1 MECFRS
7 FILASI
13 SVFFG
18 AGFSAAELMED
29 FNAGIPADWQ
39 VIDISGSSNVLGWDV
54 NTAIVEN
61 GNVRGNF
68 TTGDGTAAHID
79 SRAFGAFGGNADVSL
94 NSPEFTVPEN
104 GSLSFAHSFR
114 SIDDFDFAHVEI
126 TNDGGST
133 WNSLATFEDSV
144 GVSPPSPF
152 TLNANTGVLTT
163 IDLEDYEFDDVEIR
177 FRYESLN
184 QGFWWQVDNVQV
196 TAQAS
201 STAVPEISSFL
212 MFSTCLVGY
221 FAAGLRRKKLR
232 RR

>member
-126 TNDGGST
+126 TNDGRLNLELFSHVRRFS
-133 WNSLATFEDSV
+133 WSLT
-144 GVSPPSPF
+144 P
-152 TLNANTGVLTT
+152 
-163 IDLEDYEFDDVEIR
+163 I
-177 FRYESLN
+177 SLYS
-184 QGFWWQVDNVQV
+184 QCQHRSVDNN
-196 TAQAS
+196 
-201 STAVPEISSFL
+201 
-212 MFSTCLVGY
+212 
-221 FAAGLRRKKLR
+221 
-232 RR
+232 